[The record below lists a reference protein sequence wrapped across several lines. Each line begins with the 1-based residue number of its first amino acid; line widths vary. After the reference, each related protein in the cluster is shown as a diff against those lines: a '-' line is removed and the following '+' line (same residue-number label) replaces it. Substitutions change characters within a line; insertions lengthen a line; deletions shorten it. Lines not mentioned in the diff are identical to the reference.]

1 MYPNLPWK
9 QAEYLTTE
17 DLIWDCTQ
25 FRQLF
30 RSQQY
35 IDQVIWEEK
44 KLLYSHCT
52 LTDNSAKL
60 ISKWLVIFIAY
71 QGKQLLF
78 TELKL

>member
-9 QAEYLTTE
+9 QAEYLITK
-17 DLIWDCTQ
+17 DLIGNCTQ

-30 RSQQY
+30 GSQQS
-35 IDQVIWEEK
+35 IDKVILGEEK
-44 KLLYSHCT
+44 LPYSCCT

-60 ISKWLVIFIAY
+60 ISKLLLVFIAY

-78 TELKL
+78 TEL